1 MDAPQT
7 LRFDNN
13 FHLLAEI
20 GVNHEGEISTAK
32 KMFEEAKSAGCHSV
46 KLQAYKAEKLVTRA
60 AAAYWDTSKEETKSQ
75 IELFRKY
82 DRFSISD
89 YIELSDFAHSIDLQ
103 FGLSIFNLEWIE
115 PLSEFVDYFKIA
127 SADITCTPLLEKIS
141 RFKKPIILST
151 GAATLKEIQTA
162 VDTLTQNGN
171 SDVTLLH
178 CILNYPTDL
187 VDSNLKFLANLRLN
201 FPDLRIGLSDHVAEI
216 EFVRF
221 SIARVFGASVIEKHF
236 TNNKKLQGNDHY
248 HSGSAE
254 DFANILSIVKQT
266 DLLMGSGEEIME
278 CEIPARQGA
287 RRSIVY
293 SKDLAL
299 GEVIEFEHLLFKRPG
314 IGVSPTQYA
323 TIVGKKLL
331 QNVSADQLV
340 QLSDFA

>member
-1 MDAPQT
+1 MNSPRT

-32 KMFEEAKSAGCHSV
+32 KMIEEAKSAGCHSV
-46 KLQAYKAEKLVTRA
+46 KLQAYKAEKLVTRE

-82 DRFSISD
+82 DRFGISD
-89 YIELSDFAHSIDLQ
+89 YEDLSDFAHSIDLQ
-103 FGLSIFNLEWIE
+103 FGLSIFNLDWIE

-127 SADITCTPLLEKIS
+127 SGDITCTPLLEKIS

-151 GAATLKEIQTA
+151 GAATFKEIKVA

-171 SDVTLLH
+171 RDVTLLH

-187 VDSNLKFLANLRLN
+187 VDSNLKILTNLRLI
-201 FPDLRIGLSDHVAEI
+201 FPDLRIGLSDHVAKV

-221 SIARVFGASVIEKHF
+221 AIARALGASVIEKHF
-236 TNNKKLQGNDHY
+236 TSDKKLQGNDHY
-248 HSGSAE
+248 HSGSTE
-254 DFANILSIVKQT
+254 DFANILSIVQQT

-293 SKDLAL
+293 SKDLAI

-314 IGVSPTQYA
+314 IGLSPTQYSSV
-323 TIVGKKLL
+323 VGKTLFR
-331 QNVSADQLV
+331 NVSTDQLV
-340 QLSDFA
+340 QLSDFT

>member
-1 MDAPQT
+1 MNSPRT
-7 LRFDNN
+7 LRFENN

-20 GVNHEGEISTAK
+20 GVNHEGELSTAK
-32 KMFEEAKSAGCHSV
+32 KMFEEAKLAGCQSV
-46 KLQAYKAEKLVTRA
+46 KLQAYKAENLVTRA

-89 YIELSDFAHSIDLQ
+89 YVELSDYAHSIDLQ
-103 FGLSIFNLEWIE
+103 FGLSIFNLDWID

-127 SADITCTPLLEKIS
+127 SADITCTPLLEQIS
-141 RFKKPIILST
+141 RLNKPIILST
-151 GAATLKEIQTA
+151 GAATLSEIQVA

-171 SDVTLLH
+171 SDITLLH

-187 VDSNLKFLANLRLN
+187 TDSNLKFLSNLRLI
-201 FPDLRIGLSDHVAEI
+201 FPKFRIGLSDHVAEV
-216 EFVRF
+216 EFLRF
-221 SIARVFGASVIEKHF
+221 AIARALGASVIEKHF
-236 TNNKKLQGNDHY
+236 TNNKKLAGNDHY
-248 HSGSAE
+248 HSGAAE
-254 DFANILSIVKQT
+254 DFASILSIVKQT
-266 DLLMGSGEEIME
+266 DLLMGSGEEILE

-293 SKDLAL
+293 SKDLAI

-314 IGVSPTQYA
+314 IGISPTQYS
-323 TIVGKKLL
+323 TVIGRTLSR
-331 QNVSADQLV
+331 NVSTDQLV